1 MLPIANRPA
10 LDIVQA
16 VDMGKQGNAMRK
28 ENWKKHSYA
37 SCCGVSDHVL
47 WQTLDDNPNIG
58 YVYLCLDSDEPGQA
72 AAHRISRKLSEKGI
86 QSKILVPVR
95 KDWNEDLLYENAE
108 SEDEEPCQALV
119 L

>member
-58 YVYLCLDSDEPGQA
+58 YVYLCLDSDEPGQDQPEV
-72 AAHRISRKLSEKGI
+72 I
-86 QSKILVPVR
+86 
-95 KDWNEDLLYENAE
+95 
-108 SEDEEPCQALV
+108 
-119 L
+119 